1 MRALCFRYVVPIF
14 FLGKDG
20 FHHDH
25 LRDRPKSGAYLMSPR
40 VGLEVVDDQ
49 LLDVRL
55 RMPQFAAQFEVEN
68 PQQAVKNWDVQM
80 QTDVNMYVYTYIHI
94 YRYMNM
100 ITTHH
105 PKQR

>member
-1 MRALCFRYVVPIF
+1 
-14 FLGKDG
+14 
-20 FHHDH
+20 
-25 LRDRPKSGAYLMSPR
+25 MSPR

-80 QTDVNMYVYTYIHI
+80 QTDVNI
-94 YRYMNM
+94 
-100 ITTHH
+100 
-105 PKQR
+105 